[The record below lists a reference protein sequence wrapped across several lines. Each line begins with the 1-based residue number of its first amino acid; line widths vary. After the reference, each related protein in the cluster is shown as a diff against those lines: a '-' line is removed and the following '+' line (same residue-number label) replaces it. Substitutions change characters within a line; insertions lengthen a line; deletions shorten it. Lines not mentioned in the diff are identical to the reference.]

1 MCCWRDWRHTFCLHA
16 AHSIVSNKTGTHL
29 RAKLIVSSLESFIFV
44 LPSFPQCC
52 SKYRDQGWTHFRLQR
67 LYFVWVCS
75 ELQSFSWFAE
85 LLCSVHHKV
94 WTQSTCW
101 NLSKLCIVIHFICA
115 NLCSFPLFKVI
126 TTTFRSSITW
136 AEHFK
141 CHLKRCF
148 RFYRHL
154 VAIRIQTLNTSW
166 TFTSHAACLHPSR
179 CWCLYSSIY
188 FKVLCIKCI
197 KPINSGYLFVF
208 ESNLFNCLWQLW
220 QENRPDYFNMKLYV
234 SQTDRIEV
242 RVNHALLDAKISVH
256 FSFPYFHHQIR
267 N

>member
-1 MCCWRDWRHTFCLHA
+1 MCG
-16 AHSIVSNKTGTHL
+16 SV
-29 RAKLIVSSLESFIFV
+29 VSSSLS
-44 LPSFPQCC
+44 P
-52 SKYRDQGWTHFRLQR
+52 G
-67 LYFVWVCS
+67 
-75 ELQSFSWFAE
+75 LQSCFAPFTIRYGPSP
-85 LLCSVHHKV
+85 LAGTS
-94 WTQSTCW
+94 QNSASSSI
-101 NLSKLCIVIHFICA
+101 LSA

-154 VAIRIQTLNTSW
+154 VAIRIQTLNTSR

-179 CWCLYSSIY
+179 CLYSSIY